1 VSPES
6 YRPLFALASY
16 NCDPGNVARAR
27 KAEVASGLDPDKWF
41 NNVEIVVARQIGT
54 ETTTYV
60 RNIYKFSVA
69 YRFTLDPRPKPRRR
83 ASSWRRPRADPR

>member
-1 VSPES
+1 MIPEA

-16 NCDPGNVARAR
+16 NCGPGNVARAPR
-27 KAEVASGLDPDKWF
+27 RRSRAASNPDKWF

-60 RNIYKFSVA
+60 RNIYKFCVA